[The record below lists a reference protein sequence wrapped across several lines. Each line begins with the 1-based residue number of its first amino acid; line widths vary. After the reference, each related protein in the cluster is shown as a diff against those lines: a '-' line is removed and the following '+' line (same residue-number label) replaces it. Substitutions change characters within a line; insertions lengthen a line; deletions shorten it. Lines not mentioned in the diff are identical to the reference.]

1 MPPIII
7 GVIGLFV
14 LFFLLFV
21 MRFQVATGMAIVGV
35 AGIWYLS
42 SGNAAISRLSIIP
55 FSTITNYSL
64 TTLPLYVFMACILT
78 NVRFGNDLYTAC
90 SRWIGHVR
98 GGLAASST
106 VAMAVLGA
114 VSPTSLANLTIMG
127 RMAYPEMVKRNYDQK
142 LASGCIAAGAGLGS
156 IIPPSGPL
164 IIYGVMTGVSIGRLF
179 IAGILPG
186 IMLPSILIVTIGI
199 MCALNPKLAPAGK
212 KYDWR
217 GRFVALG
224 GCFEILLLIL
234 FMLYGITVGWFT
246 PNEAAATGCVVA
258 ILSTFIIK
266 RFSWKMLT
274 QSLADTL
281 QLSGMLYLMLIGV
294 FIFTAFLVTSQVS
307 VTLAELV
314 NDIHFSRYVIVGFI
328 IVIYLILGTFMDVP
342 SMIALTIPIFFPVV
356 TSLGFS
362 GIWFGIIIALLGEIA
377 NITPPTALNV
387 WILAGILRPQ
397 GTSMETIY
405 KGILPFLAVE
415 VAFLF
420 ILLFFPQIALFLPS
434 LMK

>member
-1 MPPIII
+1 
-7 GVIGLFV
+7 
-14 LFFLLFV
+14 
-21 MRFQVATGMAIVGV
+21 
-35 AGIWYLS
+35 
-42 SGNAAISRLSIIP
+42 
-55 FSTITNYSL
+55 
-64 TTLPLYVFMACILT
+64 
-78 NVRFGNDLYTAC
+78 
-90 SRWIGHVR
+90 
-98 GGLAASST
+98 
-106 VAMAVLGA
+106 
-114 VSPTSLANLTIMG
+114 
-127 RMAYPEMVKRNYDQK
+127 
-142 LASGCIAAGAGLGS
+142 
-156 IIPPSGPL
+156 
-164 IIYGVMTGVSIGRLF
+164 
-179 IAGILPG
+179 
-186 IMLPSILIVTIGI
+186 
-199 MCALNPKLAPAGK
+199 
-212 KYDWR
+212 
-217 GRFVALG
+217 
-224 GCFEILLLIL
+224 
-234 FMLYGITVGWFT
+234 
-246 PNEAAATGCVVA
+246 
-258 ILSTFIIK
+258 
-266 RFSWKMLT
+266 
-274 QSLADTL
+274 
-281 QLSGMLYLMLIGV
+281 MLIGV